1 MKTFKNLFQR
11 ESLAH
16 NIYTADQVRLVE
28 PRAAELA
35 GVAMYQ
41 LMENAG
47 RAVFSLLTATYPEA
61 QRIIVLAGHGNNGGD
76 AYVVARLAIEA
87 GLHCALCELGNPD
100 KLSAD
105 ASLARTKWLAAQGA
119 QLDIGKLQLSDFDV
133 CVDGMLGTGV
143 SGVVRAPYADVIAR
157 LNDQTIPVVSIDIPS
172 GMHADTGVANGI
184 AVQANHTCT
193 FIGIKSGLKTGQGKQ
208 LCGQLHFDDL
218 GVGKEFQRLA
228 QQIAKV
234 VDFRNMPAFPGRKI
248 NSHKGMM
255 GKLLCIGGNEQYGG
269 AIRLTAEAALRTG
282 TGLVKVFCHE
292 ASRQTVNNTRPEIM
306 VETRTEQLQQTLGWS
321 DAIVIGPGLGQDSW
335 SIKVLEAALSHCL
348 EQHKHL
354 VIDADALNLIAE
366 HQRLVIPQN
375 LAIIT
380 PHSGEAARLLKVT
393 ATEVESDRYKAAT
406 RLTQTFKTVS
416 VLKGPG
422 TLITSQGNTWVCEN
436 GNPGMATGGMGD
448 VLSGVLGALLSK
460 GISNRL
466 SALYGVCLH
475 SHAADIAA
483 QENGEIGLLASDLFP
498 YIRKLVNTEK
508 TDA

>member
-1 MKTFKNLFQR
+1 M
-11 ESLAH
+11 
-16 NIYTADQVRLVE
+16 E

-35 GVAMYQ
+35 GVSMYQ

-47 RAVFSLLTATYPEA
+47 QAVFSLMSDAYPDA
-61 QRIIVLAGHGNNGGD
+61 QRILVLAGHGNNGGD
-76 AYVVARLAIEA
+76 AYIVARLAIEA
-87 GLHCALCELGNPD
+87 GLVCALCELGSPD

-105 ASLARTKWLAAQGA
+105 ASLARNKWLALQGTK
-119 QLDIGKLQLSDFDV
+119 LPGNKLQFDDYDV
-133 CVDGMLGTGV
+133 CIDGMLGTGL
-143 SGVVRAPYADVIAR
+143 SGSVRAPYRDIITR
-157 LNDQTIPVVSIDIPS
+157 LNEHAIAVISIDIPS
-172 GMHADTGVANGI
+172 GMHADTGIANGV
-184 AVQANHTCT
+184 AVEANHTCT
-193 FIGIKSGLKTGQGKQ
+193 FIGTKSGLKTGQGKQ
-208 LCGQLHFDDL
+208 LCGQLHFHDL

-234 VDFRNMPAFPGRKI
+234 VDFRRMPAFPGRNI

-269 AIRLTAEAALRTG
+269 AIRLTAEAALRAG

-292 ASRQTVNNTRPEIM
+292 ASRPTVNNTRPEIM
-306 VETRTEQLQQTLGWS
+306 VETRVEQLQQVLTWS
-321 DAIVIGPGLGQDSW
+321 DAIVVGPGLGRDSW
-335 SIKVLEAALSHCL
+335 STSILEAALLHCL
-348 EQHKHL
+348 RQHKHL

-380 PHSGEAARLLKVT
+380 PHSGEAARLLKTSVS
-393 ATEVESDRYKAAT
+393 AIENDRYNAAT
-406 RLTQTFKTVS
+406 MLTRTFETVS

-422 TLITSQGNTWVCEN
+422 TLITSQGNTWICEN

-475 SHAADIAA
+475 SYAADVAV
-483 QENGEIGLLASDLFP
+483 QENGETGLLASDLFP

-508 TDA
+508 IDAL